1 MSRLPFLEVEH
12 LPSSTTFYSAVLQP
26 LDLYFLGSERG
37 HFPVSTYGH
46 SSGEPILQLH
56 QVVASRDRP
65 LKRSRIVL
73 SAPSE
78 AATDEAFK
86 FAKRAN
92 PDLQDEHLRHPDE
105 AYPAT
110 SGVTAHRRIIAGGGL
125 HVFISDFDD
134 NNMEI
139 VYQPPPQ
146 YPSHYTGS
154 TVRQTRSTSDE
165 ASRILTWN
173 FDVAGS
179 SAPSPVGPGTA
190 YSGPARALV
199 PRQPAGYLEYDEE
212 ETQPAHRRSLTTSN
226 STYEPAASAR
236 ENSNGL
242 SAGAVVGTLL
252 GVAAAGAAALT
263 TYNMVKSDRRA
274 PYLGDYDSP
283 PSFSRRS
290 TFGEKYDPYSDRKG
304 RYGDLDYSA
313 DRPRYSEDYPST
325 SDYRRPPPDYIAR
338 YSQVDSHSK
347 SRGFDNDFF
356 DDSRGRHSSTRSR
369 SSLRPRSE
377 AANDREP
384 YMMDTEQRAWPS
396 SKPARHPP
404 IVQRSYTY
412 DTPERDTYVSSRTV
426 RAPPP
431 DPYSVPP
438 LSRSGSRVTT
448 TYKVT
453 GGARTYG
460 RDDSYG
466 SSRYPAIPDSRPP
479 AYLSRGYSDM
489 PSSRSGG
496 YYASRQPLPRSASG
510 GHATWEPE
518 DDDDDDADS
527 IAPSDSIS
535 CVGSRRSR

>member
-12 LPSSTTFYSAVLQP
+12 LPSSSSFYSAVLQP
-26 LDLYFLGSERG
+26 LDLFFLGSERG
-37 HFPVSTYGH
+37 HFPVSTYGNP
-46 SSGEPILQLH
+46 SGEPILQLR

-73 SAPSE
+73 SAPSA

-86 FAKRAN
+86 FARRAN
-92 PDLQDEHLRHPDE
+92 PDLEDEHLRHPDE
-105 AYPAT
+105 AYPAP
-110 SGVTAHRRIIAGGGL
+110 SGVSAHRRIIAGGGL
-125 HVFISDFDD
+125 HVFISDFDE
-134 NNMEI
+134 NIMEI

-146 YPSHYTGS
+146 YPSHYNGS
-154 TVRQTRSTSDE
+154 TVRQTRSTSQE

-190 YSGPARALV
+190 YSGPARAA
-199 PRQPAGYLEYDEE
+199 PRQPAGYLEDAEE
-212 ETQPAHRRSLTTSN
+212 PQPALRRSLTTSN

-236 ENSNGL
+236 ENSTGL

-274 PYLGDYDSP
+274 PYSGDYDSP
-283 PSFSRRS
+283 ASFSRRS
-290 TFGEKYDPYSDRKG
+290 TIPDKYDPYSDRKG
-304 RYGDLDYSA
+304 RYSDLDYSA

-338 YSQVDSHSK
+338 YSQVDSPSR
-347 SRGFDNDFF
+347 SRGMDDDYF
-356 DDSRGRHSSTRSR
+356 DDSRGRHSSSRSR
-369 SSLRPRSE
+369 TSLRPRSE
-377 AANDREP
+377 AANDRDP
-384 YMMDTEQRAWPS
+384 YLTAETEQRAWSS
-396 SKPARHPP
+396 SKPSRHPP

-412 DTPERDTYVSSRTV
+412 DTPEKDTYVSSRTI

-431 DPYSVPP
+431 DPYMAPP
-438 LSRSGSRVTT
+438 VSRSGSRVTT
-448 TYKVT
+448 TTYKVT
-453 GGARTYG
+453 GGPRAYDRQ
-460 RDDSYG
+460 DSYS
-466 SSRYPAIPDSRPP
+466 SSRYAPIADSRPP

-489 PSSRSGG
+489 PSTRTGTYFS
-496 YYASRQPLPRSASG
+496 SRQPLPRSASG
-510 GHATWEPE
+510 GHSRWEPE
-518 DDDDDDADS
+518 EDDDDDADS